1 MSKHNTRLTKPKGV
15 LSEGQYSINMNE
27 PRGFNK
33 YKGQLLCIE
42 MNHLKREFSARDQK

>member
-1 MSKHNTRLTKPKGV
+1 MWVRGKN
-15 LSEGQYSINMNE
+15 SINMNE

-42 MNHLKREFSARDQK
+42 MKHLKREFSAHDQK